1 MELTRQGA
9 GAGLS
14 FVRQTDVVDDLLH
27 LCLHLLLR
35 QALQTGVEP
44 NVLLHCQP
52 GLQQTII
59 QSSP

>member
-35 QALQTGVEP
+35 EALQTGVEP
-44 NVLLHCQP
+44 NVLLHRQP
-52 GLQQTII
+52 GI
-59 QSSP
+59 Q